1 MLFDSLPRQRT
12 TKEHRGP
19 RAGFPPAIRTEKGA
33 AAIDFL
39 QQNILYLLLGAA
51 AVCSFAWLLHFRD
64 RLRMHWAA
72 ALGLSLFHV
81 AWGVFCVKIF
91 AVLEGNEPGA
101 MSLFGAVF
109 FMPPA
114 YWLGAKLSKRSTAEV
129 FDIFAICMIFTLL
142 CARVNCLFA
151 GCCLGRL
158 ISARSALRWPTR
170 ELELVF
176 YLIFLLRM
184 APPVWKGRSYGQ
196 VYPLYMLS
204 YGVVRS
210 ILECF
215 RVSSSSN
222 LFHLSHVWA
231 LASVAVGAAF
241 YAELKRGRERK
252 KPRR

>member
-1 MLFDSLPRQRT
+1 
-12 TKEHRGP
+12 
-19 RAGFPPAIRTEKGA
+19 
-33 AAIDFL
+33 
-39 QQNILYLLLGAA
+39 
-51 AVCSFAWLLHFRD
+51 
-64 RLRMHWAA
+64 MHWAA

-101 MSLFGAVF
+101 GAMSLFGAVF

-114 YWLGAKLSKRSTAEV
+114 YWLGARLSKRSTAEV

-158 ISARSALRWPTR
+158 ISAQSALRWPTR